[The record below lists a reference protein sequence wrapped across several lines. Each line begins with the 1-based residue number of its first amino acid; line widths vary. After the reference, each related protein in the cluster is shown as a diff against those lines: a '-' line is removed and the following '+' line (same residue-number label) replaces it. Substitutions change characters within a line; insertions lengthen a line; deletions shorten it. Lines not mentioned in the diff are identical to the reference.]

1 MTKNRIISRSKFV
14 SLLIIGLITFSAI
27 LFAENQKAGSELIL
41 VDVYR
46 TDLDG
51 RLQYKETIQQHQTDY
66 RTQPIQMPDWPQSM
80 YVPSYFAPSGISLAD
95 IDEDGFLEII
105 SGCTDGSVHVWD
117 YQGNVLP
124 GWPKT
129 GLNVIQSKAAVG
141 DIDPDYPGLEI
152 LVAGKLNRLYAW
164 HNDGTAVTGWPL
176 TIGETSGFKSP
187 VLFDID
193 GDGFLEIILG
203 QKIYPEGHVIVFN
216 RDGTI
221 YPGWPQ
227 PLDYM
232 CVATPTVGDV
242 DNDGEIE
249 ICAVS
254 YYSVFLWDKD
264 GVAKPG
270 WPKLNVA
277 GGMSYAQPIFAD
289 LDDDGDMEILHSYN
303 TSNTNYVGI
312 YYHDGSVFE
321 NWPQIYPGPQ
331 TYVMPITGDIYA
343 DDDLEIFGGCHGYG
357 ILERHHNGDI
367 VTGWPVDIYNL
378 ECSPIIFD
386 LDNDGSREIIFGD
399 NAGSFH
405 AYNGDGSIV
414 EDWPIPA
421 GGNAMVNSAAVGDVD
436 GDGDIEIALVV
447 SNGTVNLWTIEDV
460 PYRSYLTDW
469 GTFYHDIW
477 NTGWMHPSKPQ
488 NLVAEYDIDHVYLS
502 WNANFEPDLAGYNI
516 YRSEI
521 SGGPYTKLNY
531 TTVLDTT
538 YCDYAG
544 STEDYYCVTAVIK
557 ADAESRLSNEAFAQV
572 NADNALKP
580 INQTLY
586 NYPNPFNPVTTIS
599 FSVAQNAASG
609 SDGSSFVTLEIY
621 NIKGQKIKMFHP
633 LPNRGLGTRSTHSV
647 VWNGTDENNKPVSS
661 GIYFYRLINDVNK
674 SDVKKMLLLK

>member
-1 MTKNRIISRSKFV
+1 MITNRIISRSIFV

-27 LFAENQKAGSELIL
+27 LFAENRKADSELIS

-51 RLQYKETIQQHQTDY
+51 RLQFKETIQQSQTLH
-66 RTQPIQMPDWPQSM
+66 RTQPEQMPGWPQSM
-80 YVPSYFAPSGISLAD
+80 GITPNFAPTGASLAD
-95 IDEDGFLEII
+95 IDENSLLEILAG
-105 SGCTDGSVHVWD
+105 STDGSFHVWD
-117 YQGNVLP
+117 FLGNELI

-129 GLNVIQSKAAVG
+129 GLDQIQSKCAVG
-141 DIDPDYPGLEI
+141 DIDPAYPGLEI
-152 LVAGKLNRLYAW
+152 VAVGKNNTLYAW
-164 HNDGTAVTGWPL
+164 HNDGTDISGWPQYV
-176 TIGETSGFKSP
+176 GETGALKSP
-187 VLFDID
+187 VIYDLDND
-193 GDGFLEIILG
+193 GSLEIILG
-203 QKIYPEGHVIVFN
+203 QRLYPDGRVFVFN
-216 RDGTI
+216 SDGTT

-227 PLDYM
+227 SLDYM
-232 CVATPTVGDV
+232 CVATPSVGDV

-254 YYSVFLWDKD
+254 FYSVYLWDKD

-277 GGMSYAQPIFAD
+277 GGMSYAQPVFAD
-289 LDDDGDMEILHSYN
+289 LDDDGDMEILHSYY

-312 YYHDGSVFE
+312 YHHDGSVFE

-331 TYVMPITGDIYA
+331 NFVMPVTGDI
-343 DDDLEIFGGCHGYG
+343 DNDSDQEIFGGCHGYG
-357 ILERHHNGDI
+357 ILERHHNGDT
-367 VTGWPVDIYNL
+367 VAGWPVDIYNL

-386 LDNDGSREIIFGD
+386 LDNDGEREIVFGD

-460 PYRSYLTDW
+460 PYHSYLTDW

-477 NTGWMHPSKPQ
+477 NTGWMHPKSPE
-488 NLVAEYDIDHVYLS
+488 NLVAEYDTDHIYLS
-502 WNANFEPDLAGYNI
+502 WNANSEPDLAGYSI
-516 YRSEI
+516 YRSDL
-521 SGGPYTKLNY
+521 SGGPYTKL

-544 STEDYYCVTAVIK
+544 SMEDFYCVTAVIK
-557 ADAESRLSNEAFAQV
+557 ANAESRLSNEAFAQV
-572 NADNALKP
+572 SADDALEP
-580 INQTLY
+580 IYQILY
-586 NYPNPFNPVTTIS
+586 NYPNPFNPITTIY
-599 FSVAQNAASG
+599 FTTENAKNAE
-609 SDGSSFVTLEIY
+609 LIIY
-621 NIKGQKIKMFHP
+621 NLKGQKVRTFNCHP
-633 LPNRGLGTRSTHSV
+633 ELVEGSI
-647 VWNGTDENNKPVSS
+647 VWNGTDENNQPVSS
-661 GIYFYRLINDVNK
+661 GIYLYRLINDGK
-674 SDVKKMLLLK
+674 IIKTKKMLMLK

>member
-1 MTKNRIISRSKFV
+1 MKTNNTLSKKV
-14 SLLIIGLITFSAI
+14 LSVLSAI
-27 LFAENQKAGSELIL
+27 LISLIPL
-41 VDVYR
+41 FLNAQSTTVGVYS

-51 RLQYKETIQQHQTDY
+51 RSYLESVIPDAKEYSETI
-66 RTQPIQMPDWPQSM
+66 PEQMSGWPQSM
-80 YVPSYFAPSGISLAD
+80 VVPSYYSPSGISLVD
-95 IDEDGFLEII
+95 VDEDGFLEII

-117 YQGNVLP
+117 YQGNELA

-129 GLNVIQSKAAVG
+129 GLNLIQSKPAVG

-152 LVAGKLNRLYAW
+152 IAVGKLNKLYAW
-164 HNDGTAVTGWPL
+164 HNDGTTVTGWPL

-203 QKIYPEGHVIVFN
+203 QKIYPNGHVIVFN

-227 PLDYM
+227 PMDYLG
-232 CVATPTVGDV
+232 VATPTVGDV

-270 WPKLNVA
+270 WPKLGVA
-277 GGMSYAQPIFAD
+277 TGMSYAQPVFAD

-303 TSNTNYVGI
+303 VGTTNYVGI
-312 YYHDGSVFE
+312 YHHDGSDFE

-331 TYVMPITGDIYA
+331 TYVMPITGDIDN

-357 ILERHHNGDI
+357 ILERHHTGDT
-367 VTGWPVDIYNL
+367 VTGWPVDIYNI

-386 LDNDGSREIIFGD
+386 LDNDGEREIIFGD
-399 NAGSFH
+399 NAGTFY
-405 AYNGDGSIV
+405 AYNGNGTLV

-460 PYRSYLTDW
+460 PYHSYLTDW

-488 NLVAEYDIDHVYLS
+488 NLTAEILTNSIYLN
-502 WNANFEPDLAGYNI
+502 WNANTEPDIAGYNI
-516 YRSEI
+516 YKSDI
-521 SGGPYTKLNY
+521 SGGFYTKINSILVTDTSY
-531 TTVLDTT
+531 TDILGTSD
-538 YCDYAG
+538 DF
-544 STEDYYCVTAVIK
+544 YCVTAEIL
-557 ADAESRLSNEAFAQV
+557 ACTESRLSDEAT
-572 NADNALKP
+572 
-580 INQTLY
+580 IQTGISNNRHEQFLSLSVF
-586 NYPNPFNPVTTIS
+586 PNPFSLYTTIS
-599 FSVAQNAASG
+599 FTLPDETENAQILIFNPQ
-609 SDGSSFVTLEIY
+609 
-621 NIKGQKIKMFHP
+621 GQKIIT
-633 LPNRGLGTRSTHSV
+633 LINRKLIKGKHSV
-647 VWNGTDENNKPVSS
+647 VWDGTTDTRKPVVS
-661 GIYFYRLINDVNK
+661 GIYFCKLNIDNK
-674 SDVKKMLLLK
+674 PISTKKIMLLK